1 MPTHNFQLVLQLP
14 EDCPLESL
22 DFEDDIAEA
31 LGNFHDDAGL
41 PHQVTGNSY
50 GAGTIEFFIY
60 TNNPVEAFELCKPL
74 LESQELLTMVTA
86 AWCSFA
92 DYKYEVIWPNNFTGD
107 FTV

>member
-22 DFEDDIAEA
+22 DLEDDIAEA
-31 LGNFHDDAGL
+31 LGNTHDDAVL
-41 PHQVTGNSY
+41 PHQVDGNSY
-50 GAGTIEFFIY
+50 GAGTIEFFIH

-74 LESQELLTMVTA
+74 LESQGLLTMVTV

-92 DYKYEVIWPNNFTGD
+92 DHQYEIIWPSDSTGD
-107 FTV
+107 FAV